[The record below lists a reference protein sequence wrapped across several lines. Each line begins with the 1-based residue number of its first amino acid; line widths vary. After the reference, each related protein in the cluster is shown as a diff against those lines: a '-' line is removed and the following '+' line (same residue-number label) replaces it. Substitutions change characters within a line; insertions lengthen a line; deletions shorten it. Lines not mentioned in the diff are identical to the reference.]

1 MDRTRDRLNRLKVGT
16 AAGRGAVRILA
27 CADLHGR
34 PDRIA
39 RVRALVTEHT
49 PDVVLLPGDLT
60 HAGRGEEALDLLRS
74 LPLPVLAVAGNMDGA
89 RALQEIAL
97 RGGLATPKPLTVAG
111 ITFGGPDVQE
121 ACDVLVTH
129 EPPRGTLDVAFNG
142 QHAGSERVR
151 DMVMRFR
158 PKVHTFGHI
167 HESPGIVRL
176 GATLIVNCTMGDGT
190 TGGALIELSAAGATA
205 TML

>member
-1 MDRTRDRLNRLKVGT
+1 MDEGMATD
-16 AAGRGAVRILA
+16 RGAVRILA

-60 HAGRGEEALDLLRS
+60 HAGRGEDALDLLRT
-74 LPLPVLAVAGNMDGA
+74 LPVPVLAVPGNMDGA
-89 RALQEIAL
+89 RALEEIAL
-97 RGGLATPKPLTVAG
+97 RGGLATPRPLAVAG

-129 EPPRGTLDVAFNG
+129 EPPRGTLDLAFNG

-151 DMVMRFR
+151 DMITRLR
-158 PKVHTFGHI
+158 PKVHTFGHV

-176 GATLIVNCTMGDGT
+176 GGTLVINCTMGDGK
-190 TGGALIELSAAGATA
+190 TGGALIELTAAGVTA
-205 TML
+205 ALL